1 MGKFKELIKKVSSI
15 LNFKTTLESLG
26 IKSAVSSV
34 MAAEIS
40 TWSTMYGD
48 KKGLALPSAIASEIA
63 RLVTLELKSEI
74 TGSKRGEYLNSQYQK
89 VIVNI
94 RTICEYA
101 CAKGG
106 LMFKPYVLDGGI
118 AVDYVQAESFI
129 PTKFDISGNITA
141 VAFLSRIYKG
151 DKIFTRIEYHDYNAD
166 TYVIKNMAFVSSSR
180 DIIGRKIPLA
190 DVPEW
195 AKLQTSVTITKA
207 YAPLYS
213 YFKMPMANPADTE
226 SPLGVSVYARAES
239 LIEDAQKQYERLLW
253 EFESGE
259 RTLYVSDAAVK
270 RDKTGARIL
279 PDKRLYRLL
288 DCESDDFFKEWTPTL
303 RESEL
308 IAGLDDILRRIEFN
322 TGLAY
327 GTLSNV
333 QTVDKTAEEI
343 KASKQRSYSTVSEI
357 QKSLKTALS
366 DLVRSMNVLCDLYD
380 LVPRG
385 EYSISSDFDDSIMT
399 DRKAEFEEKMRLLS
413 AGIIKPWEMRSWYC
427 GEDENTAR
435 GNVESEPFE
444 VEE

>member
-1 MGKFKELIKKVSSI
+1 MSKFKEFIRRVSSI
-15 LNFKTTLESLG
+15 LNLKTTLDGLG

-40 TWSTMYGD
+40 TWSAMYTNR
-48 KKGLALPSAIASEIA
+48 KGLALPAAIASELA
-63 RLVTLELKSEI
+63 RPVTLELKSEI
-74 TGSKRGEYLNSQYQK
+74 TGSVRADFLNSQYRK
-89 VIVNI
+89 VIDDI
-94 RTICEYA
+94 RTTCEYA
-101 CAKGG
+101 CATGG
-106 LMFKPYVLDGGI
+106 LMFKPYVWGDSI
-118 AVDYVQAESFI
+118 AVDYVRAENFI

-151 DKIFTRIEYHDYNAD
+151 DRIFTRIEYHDYNAD
-166 TYVIKNMAFVSSSR
+166 TYVIKNMAFVSSSK
-180 DIIGRKIPLA
+180 DIIGRKIPLSS
-190 DVPEW
+190 VPEW
-195 AKLQTSVTITKA
+195 ERLQPSVTITKA

-213 YFKMPMANPADTE
+213 YFKMPMANPADPE

-239 LIEDAQKQYERLLW
+239 LMDDAQKQYERLLW

-259 RTLYVSDAAVK
+259 RTLYVSDAAVT
-270 RDKTGARIL
+270 RDKTGARII

-288 DCESDDFFKEWTPTL
+288 DYDSDNFFKEWTPTL
-303 RESEL
+303 REAEL
-308 IAGLDDILRRIEFN
+308 VAGLDDILRKIEFN

-333 QTVDKTAEEI
+333 QTTDKTAEEI

-366 DLVRSMNVLCDLYD
+366 GLVRSMNVLCDLYE
-380 LVPRG
+380 LAPPG
-385 EYSISSDFDDSIMT
+385 EYSVSTDFDDSIMT

-427 GEDENTAR
+427 GEDEKTAR
-435 GNVESEPFE
+435 ERVMTEPFE
-444 VEE
+444 DEE